1 MAKYCSE
8 CGVEIVGEAP
18 QCRNCGAV
26 RSDFVYKS
34 RVAAAALAFFTG
46 LFGMHRFYLGQWWG
60 VLYLLF
66 FWTYIPALVAFVEG
80 IVILSTSQK
89 DWNDKYNKGLSL
101 GIEKGGVVIV
111 VPLIFL
117 TIFSIGT
124 LAAIAL
130 PAYQDYTR
138 RSQILES
145 HQLAEQLKPLVED
158 YLQQHQEWPER
169 YSQLA
174 AGDIVIPEMVESV
187 QINTGAIIVWPA
199 SSIGVDGYMMYS
211 PLRYGEGVK
220 WRCTESTVEPKYLP
234 GACR

>member
-1 MAKYCSE
+1 MAKYCAE
-8 CGVEIVGEAP
+8 CSTELVGEAP
-18 QCRNCGAV
+18 QCRSCGAV
-26 RSDFVYKS
+26 RGDAVYTS

-46 LFGMHRFYLGQWWG
+46 AFGMHRFYLGQWWG
-60 VLYLLF
+60 IFYLLLC
-66 FWTYIPALVAFVEG
+66 WTGIPSLVAFVEG

-89 DWNDKYNKGLSL
+89 AWNDNYNKGLSL

-111 VPLIFL
+111 VPLIFMAFL
-117 TIFSIGT
+117 GIGM

-174 AGDIVIPEMVESV
+174 AGDIVIPEMVDSV
-187 QINTGAIIVWPA
+187 EINTGAIIVWPA
-199 SSIGVDGYMMYS
+199 SSVGVYGYMMYS

-220 WRCTESTVEPKYLP
+220 WRCTESTVEAKYLP
-234 GACR
+234 GSCR

>member
-1 MAKYCSE
+1 MAKYCAE
-8 CGVEIVGEAP
+8 CSTELVGDAP
-18 QCRNCGAV
+18 QCRSCGAV
-26 RSDFVYKS
+26 RGDFVYKS

-66 FWTYIPALVAFVEG
+66 CWTYIPALVAFVEG

-89 DWNDKYNKGLSL
+89 AWNDKYNKGLSL

-145 HQLAEQLKPLVED
+145 HQLAEQLKPLVEN
-158 YLQQHQEWPER
+158 YLQQHQEWPET

-174 AGDIVIPEMVESV
+174 AGDIVIPDMVESV
-187 QINTGAIIVWPA
+187 EINTGAIIVWPA
-199 SSIGVDGYMMYS
+199 SSIGVYGYMMYS

-220 WRCTESTVEPKYLP
+220 WRCSDSTVEQKYLP
-234 GACR
+234 GSCR